1 MKNKIVSICIIGET
15 NSGKSTFINSVVGEN
30 ISIINKKKNTTLDF
44 IIGVYNYKN
53 IQLIFYDTPG
63 LNKDKSIYL
72 KIKNIKSKFLNI
84 IDFSDI
90 TIYFLDV
97 KKRNLIL
104 NKEILL
110 NTKRNKKDLYIILN
124 KIDLINKNEL
134 LPIIKK
140 LNSEYKIDNIFPISS
155 KFKIGIEN
163 LLKKIYSKSYSGEWL
178 FKKNEIT
185 NKTDEYISKEV
196 TRNAILNNLNSE
208 IPYKIYVKNN
218 KWKIVSNNEIV
229 IHQSILIN
237 KKNYKKIII
246 GKNGS
251 KIKNIREDS
260 QIELAKIFNKKVHLY
275 LKVLIDK

>member
-1 MKNKIVSICIIGET
+1 M
-15 NSGKSTFINSVVGEN
+15 
-30 ISIINKKKNTTLDF
+30 
-44 IIGVYNYKN
+44 
-53 IQLIFYDTPG
+53 
-63 LNKDKSIYL
+63 
-72 KIKNIKSKFLNI
+72 
-84 IDFSDI
+84 
-90 TIYFLDV
+90 

-163 LLKKIYSKSYSGEWL
+163 LLKKIYSKSYTGEWL